1 MKKITKIVSR
11 ALPLNHENIDTDQII
26 PAKFLKHTTRE
37 GMGKFFFHSWREMP
51 DSIFHEKKYQ
61 NAKILIAGKN
71 FGIGSSREHAVW
83 ATLDYGF
90 EAIISSSFG
99 DIFYNNSLKN
109 GLIPVKIQDHELI
122 EIFEFVNKDH
132 MLEIEIHIEKEELY
146 IPKHKKRYQFSIDP
160 FRKKLVLNGV
170 DELGYLLSLDK
181 EISNYE
187 KNHSSITG

>member
-1 MKKITKIVSR
+1 
-11 ALPLNHENIDTDQII
+11 
-26 PAKFLKHTTRE
+26 
-37 GMGKFFFHSWREMP
+37 
-51 DSIFHEKKYQ
+51 
-61 NAKILIAGKN
+61 
-71 FGIGSSREHAVW
+71 
-83 ATLDYGF
+83 
-90 EAIISSSFG
+90 
-99 DIFYNNSLKN
+99 
-109 GLIPVKIQDHELI
+109 
-122 EIFEFVNKDH
+122 